1 MQFFDTHGRVSVSTA
16 VLDDDRNI
24 REQTALARPK
34 TERRR
39 SPKYTVS
46 QSLVDCM
53 HAEVARIFVGVE
65 RRIKTGKLRTIDT
78 EPPHV
83 GSRRPLRVPGH
94 THAAHTR
101 QRHPTSRAFLHGV
114 LSSSLQFSHSQRTF
128 RSFQVSFPLILSIN

>member
-1 MQFFDTHGRVSVSTA
+1 
-16 VLDDDRNI
+16 
-24 REQTALARPK
+24 
-34 TERRR
+34 
-39 SPKYTVS
+39 
-46 QSLVDCM
+46 M

-128 RSFQVSFPLILSIN
+128 RSFQNSTKRSILNQLEPEVLG